1 MFSTK
6 INVYKN
12 MQNEIDIQNST
23 KSKIIVSIYENI
35 ITHIRQAVFCIKNNH
50 VEQKLFHIDK
60 ALQSIELGLLAY
72 LDNSY
77 GEVSQHLQ
85 NFYTTSMIVLLNSNI
100 DNNIQS
106 LDKIADNFND
116 IKNSWALIS

>member
-6 INVYKN
+6 INAYKN
-12 MQNEIDIQNST
+12 MQNESDIQQFN

-35 ITHIRQAVFCIKNNH
+35 ITHIKQAIFCIRNNH

-72 LDNSY
+72 LDTSH

-85 NFYTTSMIVLLNSNI
+85 NFYTNSMIGLLKSNI
-100 DNNIQS
+100 DNNIKN
-106 LDKIADNFND
+106 LETIADNFNE
-116 IKNSWALIS
+116 IKNSWSLIS